1 MQSYRRRGR
10 DDAPPSA
17 SITAG
22 NYSGVCTLV
31 IGSMTQALTAQSV
44 LAEAAIR
51 ASIVKISSSRT
62 QNGCAYGVEYPCT
75 QQRNVAMILE
85 RSGVR
90 VREYMK

>member
-1 MQSYRRRGR
+1 MGIGNRNRRQ
-10 DDAPPSA
+10 DAPPSNR
-17 SITAG
+17 SQQDTAG
-22 NYSGVCTLV
+22 ICTAIL
-31 IGSMTQALTAQSV
+31 GSMTQAMGAQSA
-44 LAEAAIR
+44 LSEAAIR
-51 ASIVKISSSRT
+51 VSIVKISSSRT